1 MDFSMPNEE
10 FVIKPSTIETV
21 DTGFYEHVDDAFNI
35 HTISNGGFIKVPVL
49 WVGAERAF
57 QAKSNQSI
65 RDSSGKLILPLIT
78 IERTSMVKDP
88 SFKGPIQ
95 ADLRPDN
102 AMGRGYYGG
111 SFKVVSKIN
120 QEKTNAVQ
128 AAGVFQSNKQFSYPK
143 TSRKIV
149 YDEYLVPIPTYV
161 SITYTLTLRSEYQQQ
176 MNQMLTPFITRTGQ
190 LNHFVFVK
198 DNHKFEGFIQQDF
211 AQNNNLSNMGEDERT
226 FNTKVEIKVLGY
238 LIGEGVNNEVPKIT
252 KRETLVTIR
261 VAERVLDVSA
271 EAEVCYK
278 DVSIASISEED
289 KTVYKTKV
297 VDPDTGLPS
306 WRESELYEPGMGTL
320 KLGVKSEERNVE
332 VECEDEE

>member
-1 MDFSMPNEE
+1 MPNEE

-21 DTGFYEHVDDAFNI
+21 DTGFYEHVDNAFNI

-49 WVGAERAF
+49 WTGTERAF
-57 QAKSNQSI
+57 QSKSDQKI
-65 RDSSGKLILPLIT
+65 RDSVGKLVLPLIT
-78 IERTSMVKDP
+78 VERTAMVKDP

-111 SFKVVSKIN
+111 SFKVVSKVN
-120 QEKTNAVQ
+120 SEKTNAVQ
-128 AAGVFQSNKQFSYPK
+128 AADVFKSNKQHSYPK
-143 TSRKIV
+143 ISRKIV
-149 YDEYLVPIPTYV
+149 YDEYLVPVPTYV
-161 SITYTLTLRSEYQQQ
+161 SITYTITLRSEYQQQ

-211 AQNNNLSNMGEDERT
+211 AQNNNLSNMGEEERT
-226 FNTKVEIKVLGY
+226 FNTKIEIKVLGY
-238 LIGEGVNNEVPKIT
+238 LIGEDVNEEIPKIT

-261 VAERVLDVSA
+261 VAERVVESGPGAKCYEDVKMA
-271 EAEVCYK
+271 TV
-278 DVSIASISEED
+278 SEED
-289 KTVYKTKV
+289 MSVYKTKV
-297 VDPDTGLPS
+297 INPETGIAS

-320 KLGVKSEERNVE
+320 KLGVTAENRNVE